1 MSHETTTATA
11 ATGTE
16 DVPAPVPNYKP
27 HLILSGHRK
36 SISSVKFSPD
46 GNLLASAGAL
56 LSATFPQVSYRLYR
70 QAADKLIKIWDATTG
85 DIIQTLSGHSEGI
98 SDIAWSA
105 HSDYIASA
113 SDDKTVRIWSLDETT
128 VKILRGH
135 TNFVFCVNYNPRSNL
150 LVSGGFDETVLCPT
164 GKSLKV
170 LPAHSDPVT
179 AVSFSHD
186 GTLIVSCAM
195 DGLIR
200 IWDAD
205 SGQCL
210 KTLVDDDNPVWWCL
224 ITDST
229 IRLWNYQTSRCVKT
243 YTGHTN
249 ATYSLVAAFSTAGG
263 QYIVSGSEDARIY
276 IWDLQ
281 SRRVVQTLEG
291 HKDVILAIDAHPT
304 RKLIASASM
313 EKDLTIRLWLWS
325 DE

>member
-1 MSHETTTATA
+1 MTAVA
-11 ATGTE
+11 ATRTE
-16 DVPAPVPNYKP
+16 DAPVPVPNYKP

-46 GNLLASAGAL
+46 GNLLASA
-56 LSATFPQVSYRLYR
+56 
-70 QAADKLIKIWDATTG
+70 AADKLIKIWDAKTG
-85 DIIQTLSGHSEGI
+85 DIMQTLSGHSEGI

-105 HSDYIASA
+105 HNDYIASA

-135 TNFVFCVNYNPRSNL
+135 TNFVFCVNYNPLANL
-150 LVSGGFDETVLCPT
+150 LVSGGFDETVR
-164 GKSLKV
+164 V
-170 LPAHSDPVT
+170 WDVAR
-179 AVSFSHD
+179 
-186 GTLIVSCAM
+186 GTVFL
-195 DGLIR
+195 R

-210 KTLVDDDNPVWWCL
+210 KTLVDDDQSRLFTCIIFTEL
-224 ITDST
+224 EIRLASTQDST
-229 IRLWNYQTSRCVKT
+229 IRLWNYQTSRCVQNIYGPHECKLT
-243 YTGHTN
+243 L
-249 ATYSLVAAFSTAGG
+249 LVAAFSTTGG

-291 HKDVILAIDAHPT
+291 HQRWVGSALYVILAIDTHPT

-325 DE
+325 DQ